1 MSKYSQ
7 QASEEVSVVFKALGH
22 PVRLWMAEQLADGE
36 QSVQD
41 MVRLCRLNY
50 STVSLHLKAM
60 REAGIVTSRKKGN
73 FQLYRLIYPCI
84 PDLIRNIR
92 LKNQFDKTHPDTTMK
107 FQQIRSATSIIT
119 FGRNRFLIDPW
130 FAPKDSYDPIPVAK
144 TKGRRFPFVD
154 LPLPVE
160 SIVSGIDA
168 VIVTHLHFDHFDQS
182 SVEALPKALPLICQ
196 DETDAAVLRGYGFT
210 DVRVLTGSGL
220 SFQGVTLYRTEC
232 LHGQPGRL
240 EELYAPLGLRPEC
253 MGVVFT
259 GGGEDKV
266 FYLAA
271 DTIWF
276 DGVQQA
282 IERWKPE
289 VIALNAAEASAENYG
304 RIIMGVQD
312 IDKVLEAAPQA
323 TLIATHMD
331 TVGHAELSRAELRRY
346 IAERHLEG
354 RLLVPEDG
362 ETLEL
367 C

>member
-1 MSKYSQ
+1 MEKYCQ
-7 QASEEVSVVFKALGH
+7 RASEEVSVIFKALGH
-22 PVRLWMAEQLADGE
+22 PVRLWMAELLSATE
-36 QSVQD
+36 RSVQD
-41 MVRLCRLNY
+41 FVRLSGLDY

-60 REAGIVTSRKKGN
+60 REAGIVTSRKRGN

-107 FQQIRSATSIIT
+107 FQQIRSATAIIT
-119 FGRNRFLIDPW
+119 YGKNRFLIDPW

-160 SIVSGIDA
+160 DIISGIDA
-168 VIVTHLHFDHFDQS
+168 VIVTHLHFEHFDQS

-196 DETDAAVLRGYGFT
+196 DDTDARTLRGYGFE
-210 DVRVLTGSGL
+210 DVRVLTSAGL
-220 SFQGVTLYRTEC
+220 SFQGVMLHRTEC

-240 EELYAPLGLRPEC
+240 EELYNPLGMRAEC
-253 MGVVFT
+253 MGVVFS
-259 GGGEDKV
+259 GGGEDKA

-276 DGVQQA
+276 EGVQQA
-282 IERWKPE
+282 IETWKPG

-304 RIIMGVQD
+304 RIIMGTGD
-312 IDKVLEAAPQA
+312 IDKVLEAAPYA

-331 TVGHAELSRAELRRY
+331 TVGHAELSRADLRRY
-346 IAERHLEG
+346 ITERHLEN

-367 C
+367 S